1 MYRTKGIY
9 IVILIVNLVISSWID
24 ISGQGISE
32 DLGAKLIIC
41 F

>member
-9 IVILIVNLVISSWID
+9 IAILIENLVISSWID
-24 ISGQGISE
+24 ISGQGIPE